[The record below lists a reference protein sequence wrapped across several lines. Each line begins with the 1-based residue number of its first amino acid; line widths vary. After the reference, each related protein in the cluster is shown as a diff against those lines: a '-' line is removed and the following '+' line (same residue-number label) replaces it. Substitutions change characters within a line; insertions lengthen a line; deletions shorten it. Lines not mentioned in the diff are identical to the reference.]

1 MIASARGKR
10 DAFFAALAA
19 GPQLMGIVNATPDS
33 FSDGGCF
40 LETDAALAEARRHVA
55 GGAAIVDVG
64 AESTRPGFAPVAEAA
79 ELERLRPVLAAIIEA
94 LDVAVSIDTTKA
106 AVARAALEIGAAVV
120 NDQWGL
126 QGDPALAE
134 VVAEAEAGVV
144 LMHNRNGIDAA
155 ADVIDAMR
163 RFFDRSLAIADAVGI
178 PPARIILD
186 PGVGFGK
193 SKAQNIAALGT
204 GVAALRATYG
214 LPVLVGCSRKS
225 LFAALIGATRVEDRL
240 VGTLAANLAA
250 VVHGAGVLR
259 VHDCAEHRDAFAV
272 ARAIARAAGEAADQ
286 VADHVAGDG

>member
-33 FSDGGCF
+33 FSDGGRF
-40 LETDAALAEARRHVA
+40 LATDAALAEARRHVA

-79 ELERLRPVLAAIIEA
+79 ELDRLRPVLAATIEA

-126 QGDPALAE
+126 QGDPAMAE
-134 VVAEAEAGVV
+134 VVVEAEAGVV

-193 SKAQNIAALGT
+193 SKAQNIAALGA

-250 VVHGAGVLR
+250 VAHGAGVLR
-259 VHDCAEHRDAFAV
+259 VHDCAEHRDALAV
-272 ARAIARAAGEAADQ
+272 FDAIRHG
-286 VADHVAGDG
+286 

>member
-33 FSDGGCF
+33 FSDGGRF
-40 LETDAALAEARRHVA
+40 LATDAALAEARRHVA

-126 QGDPALAE
+126 QGDPAMAE

-193 SKAQNIAALGT
+193 SKAQNIAALGA

-250 VVHGAGVLR
+250 VAHGAGVLR
-259 VHDCAEHRDAFAV
+259 VHDCAEHRDALAV
-272 ARAIARAAGEAADQ
+272 FGAIRHG
-286 VADHVAGDG
+286 